1 MKSWWIIIVA
11 LFLAGWAHAAEGL
24 QPYLL
29 LDETQGNSRVNL
41 TELKEGLE
49 EEGFVVLGSYEP
61 AEDSR
66 RKVLSFTHP
75 KLLKVVSGLRETAG
89 YFSVWRM
96 ALTEA
101 ETGTEISLQNPE
113 YWGNAY
119 LQDEYPVAESTVKE
133 LISRILVAF
142 GSGSSNKAFGSSQ
155 EFSAEDCVN
164 TITCSA
170 CLILRIRWNWE
181 NSNPITRR
189 WKPSKRTSGI
199 QKTASRFS
207 VKP

>member
-1 MKSWWIIIVA
+1 
-11 LFLAGWAHAAEGL
+11 
-24 QPYLL
+24 
-29 LDETQGNSRVNL
+29 
-41 TELKEGLE
+41 
-49 EEGFVVLGSYEP
+49 
-61 AEDSR
+61 
-66 RKVLSFTHP
+66 
-75 KLLKVVSGLRETAG
+75 
-89 YFSVWRM
+89 M

-155 EFSAEDCVN
+155 EFSAEDLREY
-164 TITCSA
+164 IICSA

-181 NSNPITRR
+181 NSNPITRL